1 MADYVRPKNSCLSKL
16 VILRGSSALQQHERN
31 LMKVHL
37 KTLGCRLNEAELETW
52 AQAFQ
57 KYGHQ
62 VTRQA
67 EAANLIVI
75 NSCAV
80 TQDAARK
87 SRHLIRKVHRENPSA
102 KLVVSG
108 CYATLNQQEAEALLG
123 VDMVVSNKDKDQLV
137 DKALA
142 ELNLDT
148 MPTLSTEPGAISL
161 FTRGRQRAFV
171 KVQDGCRY
179 RCTFCIVTVAR
190 GEEKSRPVP
199 DVIGEINALHQQNIN
214 EIILTGVHLGGYG
227 SDLGNNLVDLIKA
240 ILAETEVP
248 RIRLGSLEPWEL
260 TDDFYQLFDNPRLMP
275 HLHLPL
281 QSGSDS
287 VLRRMARRCKT
298 QEFAAIVARLRQI
311 NPLFNITTD
320 IIVGFPGETESE
332 WQACIEFIQL
342 VGFGHIHI
350 FTYSSR
356 EGTKAAALPNPVPE
370 AIKKQRSQQLH
381 QLADEMR
388 LTFYQANLDQQFPV
402 LWEAYSEPVGADKQ
416 RVFGYTPNYL
426 KVGCEISNDQSLEN
440 MTTLAK
446 LKAVSDTY
454 IFAEQHEKP
463 LTYPVQLPPLP
474 LCD

>member
-1 MADYVRPKNSCLSKL
+1 
-16 VILRGSSALQQHERN
+16 
-31 LMKVHL
+31 MKVHL

-57 KYGHQ
+57 KSGHQ

-67 EAANLIVI
+67 ESANLIVI

-87 SRHLIRKVHRENPSA
+87 SRHLIRKVHRENPAA

-108 CYATLNQQEAEALLG
+108 CYATLNQAEAEQLLG
-123 VDMVVSNKDKDQLV
+123 VDLVVSNKDKDQLV
-137 DKALA
+137 ERSIA

-148 MPTLSTEPGAISL
+148 MPAMSTEPGAISL

-190 GEEKSRPVP
+190 GEEKSRSVQ
-199 DVIGEINALHQQNIN
+199 DVVDEINALHKQNIN

-227 SDLGNNLVDLIKA
+227 SDLDSNLTTLIEA
-240 ILAETEVP
+240 ILSQTDVP

-260 TDDFYQLFDNPRLMP
+260 NDAFYKLFDNPRIMP

-298 QEFAAIVARLRQI
+298 EEFAAIVAKLRQG

-320 IIVGFPGETESE
+320 IIVGFPGETEQE
-332 WQACIEFIQL
+332 WQESIAFIEC
-342 VGFGHIHI
+342 VGFGQLHI
-350 FTYSSR
+350 FTYSPR
-356 EGTKAAALPNPVPE
+356 EGTKAAGLPNPVPE
-370 AIKKQRSQQLH
+370 PIKKQRSQQLH
-381 QLADEMR
+381 KLGDKMR
-388 LTFYQANLDQQFPV
+388 LKFYQDNLGKQFPV
-402 LWEAYSEPVGADKQ
+402 LWEGYSELVDADRQ

-426 KVGCEISNDQSLEN
+426 KVGCVIGKDKTLEN
-440 MTTLAK
+440 KTTLATLTAVNDFYISADFSEDYRSGP
-446 LKAVSDTY
+446 LK
-454 IFAEQHEKP
+454 F
-463 LTYPVQLPPLP
+463 
-474 LCD
+474 

>member
-1 MADYVRPKNSCLSKL
+1 M
-16 VILRGSSALQQHERN
+16 I
-31 LMKVHL
+31 VHL

-52 AQAFQ
+52 AQTFQ
-57 KYGHQ
+57 KAGHQ

-67 EAANLIVI
+67 ENANLIVI

-87 SRHLIRKVHRENPSA
+87 SRQLIRRVHRENPAA

-108 CYATLNQQEAEALLG
+108 CYATLNQQEAEQLLG
-123 VDMVVSNKDKDQLV
+123 VDLVVSNKDKDQLV
-137 DKALA
+137 ELTLA

-148 MPTLSTEPGAISL
+148 MPAMSTEPGAISL

-190 GEEKSRPVP
+190 GEEKSRSVP
-199 DVIGEINALHQQNIN
+199 EVVKEINALHQQDIN

-227 SDLGNNLVDLIKA
+227 SDLGSNLVDLIKA
-240 ILAETEVP
+240 ILTQTDVP

-260 TDDFYQLFDNPRLMP
+260 TDNFYQLFDNPRIMP

-298 QEFAAIVARLRQI
+298 KEFANIVTHLRQI

-320 IIVGFPGETESE
+320 VIVGFPGETEEE
-332 WQACIEFIQL
+332 WQESLEFIKQ
-342 VGFGHIHI
+342 VGFGHLHI
-350 FTYSSR
+350 FTYSPR
-356 EGTKAAALPNPVPE
+356 EGTKAATLPNQIQDPV
-370 AIKKQRSQQLH
+370 KKQRSQQLH
-381 QLADEMR
+381 QLGDEMR
-388 LTFYQANLDQQFPV
+388 LQFYHDNLGNQYPV
-402 LWEAYSEPVGADKQ
+402 LWEGYSEPVGIDRQ

-426 KVGCEISNDQSLEN
+426 KVACVISKDKSLEN
-440 MTTLAK
+440 TITLAS
-446 LKAVSDTY
+446 LIAVGDNC
-454 IFAEQHEKP
+454 IMAEQAG
-463 LTYPVQLPPLP
+463 
-474 LCD
+474 

>member
-1 MADYVRPKNSCLSKL
+1 
-16 VILRGSSALQQHERN
+16 
-31 LMKVHL
+31 MKVHL

-57 KYGHQ
+57 KSGHQ

-67 EAANLIVI
+67 ETANLIVI

-87 SRHLIRKVHRENPSA
+87 SRQLIRRVHRENPAA

-108 CYATLNQQEAEALLG
+108 CYATLNKEEAEQLLG
-123 VDMVVSNKDKDQLV
+123 VDLVVSNKDKDQLV
-137 DKALA
+137 ELTLT

-148 MPTLSTEPGAISL
+148 MPSMSTEPGAISL

-190 GEEKSRPVP
+190 GEELSRSVSE
-199 DVIGEINALHQQNIN
+199 VIAEINALHQQDIN

-227 SDLGNNLVDLIKA
+227 SELGLNLVDLVKA
-240 ILAETEVP
+240 ILEQTDMP

-260 TDDFYQLFDNPRLMP
+260 NEEFYQLFDNPRIMP

-298 QEFAAIVARLRQI
+298 EEFADIVARLRNI

-320 IIVGFPGETESE
+320 IIVGFPGETEEE
-332 WQACIEFIQL
+332 WQESLAFIGQI
-342 VGFGHIHI
+342 GFGQLHI
-350 FTYSSR
+350 FTYSPR
-356 EGTKAAALPNPVPE
+356 EGTKAATLPNPVQEP
-370 AIKKQRSQQLH
+370 IKKQRSQQLH
-381 QLADEMR
+381 KLGNEMR
-388 LTFYQANLDQQFPV
+388 LRFYQDNIGKQFPV
-402 LWEAYSEPVGADKQ
+402 LWEGYSEPVRTDEQ
-416 RVFGYTPNYL
+416 RIYGYTPNYL
-426 KVGCEISNDQSLEN
+426 KVACVISKESSLEN
-440 MTTLAK
+440 KTTLVS
-446 LKAVSDTY
+446 LVSVSDNC
-454 IFAEQHEKP
+454 ISAK
-463 LTYPVQLPPLP
+463 
-474 LCD
+474 